1 MEKTWDGG
9 NRFYS
14 FSQWKELIEGTLL
27 EPTVGTYALSLV
39 KSLSTAELVVTKTV
53 G

>member
-1 MEKTWDGG
+1 MRRE
-9 NRFYS
+9 
-14 FSQWKELIEGTLL
+14 ELIEGSL

-39 KSLSTAELVVTKTV
+39 KSLSTAELVVTQTV